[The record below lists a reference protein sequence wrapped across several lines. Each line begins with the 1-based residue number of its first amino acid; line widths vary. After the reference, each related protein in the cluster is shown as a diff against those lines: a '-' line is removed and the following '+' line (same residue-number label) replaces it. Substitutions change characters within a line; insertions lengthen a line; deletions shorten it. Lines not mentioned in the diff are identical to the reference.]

1 MMEIFFMSYFLLLAP
16 STVYCFKWNSL
27 WKAPRLTTSLF
38 STFRSD
44 FKPKE
49 YLICSSNN
57 TTPLSIEFKD
67 LLQGLKVN
75 KPDLTLLYSN
85 DERFRSSKSNEEPK
99 LLYYC
104 ADPKQHFILDS
115 YLLER
120 PYLGKNPYNMQ
131 DTITKWIRL
140 IEERQNIVR
149 LGSKFADSFLVKS
162 GEEPLR
168 SELNLIISLLQ
179 RISYVIKSYQDRLLS
194 NLHHQLKSDSTV
206 VTIADY
212 AIQAIL
218 IAKIHQYYPEDL
230 FYAEET
236 LADLLNLNDQSIDD
250 ILAFIEI
257 VLQELWTKEK
267 LVQTFQILSTNNPTT
282 NRSDN
287 SHPRRKR
294 GCWIIDPIDGTRGF
308 IQGKHFS
315 IAVSLVDHE
324 ESQKS
329 DDITPL
335 LSIIACPTLPDLSL
349 RQRLTAIETPKPIEV
364 ICPADVD
371 QSTLPA
377 FPDLNT
383 GSIFFTYQNE
393 GVVYTRSLSMPLGS
407 AFALTND
414 EEQSVKKSHVI
425 TTPYEGKTHDHILCN
440 TLLQKIEEA
449 LGKKITVLPMHG
461 QGKYCLVAAGIADS
475 FLKISTQD
483 NYQEKIYDH
492 IAGQHMIRELQGK
505 ISNLYDEPL
514 KYDIIRGI
522 VLGTIPINVEGGRKN
537 GIFLRRNEH
546 SLPSIHPLI
555 SSITGKSS

>member
-1 MMEIFFMSYFLLLAP
+1 MSYFLFLAP
-16 STVYCFKWNSL
+16 SMVYGFKWNTL
-27 WKAPRLTTSLF
+27 RKAPRLATSLF

-67 LLQGLKVN
+67 LVQELKVN

-85 DERFRSSKSNEEPK
+85 DERLQSSKSNEEPK

-162 GEEPLR
+162 GKEPLR
-168 SELNLIISLLQ
+168 SELNLMISLLQ
-179 RISYVIKSYQDRLLS
+179 RISYVVKSYQDRLLS
-194 NLHHQLKSDSTV
+194 NLHHQLKSDATV

-236 LADLLNLNDQSIDD
+236 LTDLLKLNNQSIDD
-250 ILAFIEI
+250 ILDFIKI
-257 VLQELWTKEK
+257 VLEEHWTKEQ
-267 LVQTFQILSTNNPTT
+267 LIQTFQILSTNNPNT
-282 NRSDN
+282 NHFDINHS
-287 SHPRRKR
+287 RRKR

-324 ESQKS
+324 ESQRS

-383 GSIFFTYQNE
+383 GNIFFAYQNE

-414 EEQSVKKSHVI
+414 DEQSIKKSHVI
-425 TTPYEGKTHDHILCN
+425 TTPYEGKTHDHIICN
-440 TLLQKIEEA
+440 TLLQKIEQVSR
-449 LGKKITVLPMHG
+449 KKITVLPMHG
-461 QGKYCLVAAGIADS
+461 QGKYCLVAAGIADF

-483 NYQEKIYDH
+483 NYREKIYDH

-514 KYDIIRGI
+514 KYDIRRGI

-537 GIFLRRNEH
+537 GIFVRRNEH